1 MKRRSKSSVA
11 SMMKTGKGHS
21 GSGGIR
27 PHPGGT
33 PQIGQRSAQVQKDEK
48 TGSGSTSDDPR
59 SEADETVEPRMN
71 LMKQQPLFF
80 FVRFRG
86 TFVERSF
93 KLREALSFQ

>member
-1 MKRRSKSSVA
+1 MKKKVEKFCRINDEKLEKDIQDLEEYVRILEE
-11 SMMKTGKGHS
+11 HLEL
-21 GSGGIR
+21 
-27 PHPGGT
+27 
-33 PQIGQRSAQVQKDEK
+33 GQRSAQVQKDEK

-86 TFVERSF
+86 IEML
-93 KLREALSFQ
+93 K